1 MKLLH
6 FQISSVIQNSI
17 YLDALLLNKEE
28 RYVKILEL
36 RERECNV
43 SLTFI
48 HFFCMNV
55 LNQDR
60 NFDILV
66 FIKLKF
72 SIDRE
77 EISPFPS

>member
-1 MKLLH
+1 MKLRH
-6 FQISSVIQNSI
+6 FQIFSVIQNSI
-17 YLDALLLNKEE
+17 YLDALLLSKGE

-36 RERECNV
+36 RERECDV
-43 SLTFI
+43 KLTFI

-77 EISPFPS
+77 ELSPFPS